1 MLRQIIPSLHFSGS
15 NFIQKFILIII
26 FVFITWVFSQ
36 NIVSGKSIQLASIII
51 GSALFLTILKHP
63 IAGLITLPFVSYLIP
78 AKMQVTGIPMI
89 SAGMVISGITLFV
102 AFGHISLGKIRP
114 NISWLWIL
122 LLAMAINMS
131 FVIEKTG
138 GLGWYSMLKFI
149 QSITPFL
156 LFSLIVN
163 TESDGRRV
171 LKYWLV
177 AYSCFAVLHLAR
189 GGLGYS
195 DQSLLRSLA
204 TVRSAE
210 LGGHNPNTLGWIGLL
225 YLPLAPVIAFASNK
239 QQERGKWLLAFFCI
253 VLLLTFSF
261 SRSSMIGMFLTICLL
276 FIFLNKKMKEP
287 IKFMIPL
294 IISILFL
301 YFVWTA
307 SVSLGIMDISRSISR
322 SSLMPIITER
332 TNLIIQGWQMVAL
345 RPWTGWGMNP
355 GYGTHSGFTKAAL
368 EYGLFY
374 FFMFCIPYI
383 YFIKTSYFVARF
395 HSNFQ
400 VRFFSTGI
408 LVASIVAVS
417 EGIFGITLFA
427 VGYAQVFWLFIGYLH
442 LAKKDDKLFLNHS
455 VRGTSVCV

>member
-1 MLRQIIPSLHFSGS
+1 MIRSLRIPVPGFIP
-15 NFIQKFILIII
+15 NFILVAILIII
-26 FVFITWVFSQ
+26 ARFFAQ
-36 NIVSGKSIQLASIII
+36 NIVAGKSIQIVSGFI
-51 GSALFLTILKHP
+51 GIALFLTILKRP
-63 IAGLITLPFVSYLIP
+63 IVGLLVLPFVSYLIP
-78 AKMQVTGIPMI
+78 AELQVTGLPMV
-89 SAGMVISGITLFV
+89 SAGMAISGITLFV
-102 AFGHISLGKIRP
+102 AIVHISFRRIHP
-114 NISWLWIL
+114 NISWVWIL

-131 FVIEKTG
+131 FVIERTG
-138 GLGWYSMLKFI
+138 GIAWYRMLIFI
-149 QSITPFL
+149 QGVIPFL
-156 LFSLIVN
+156 IFSLIVN
-163 TESDGRRV
+163 TESEGRRV